1 MGKSGF
7 TGCFKKFDR
16 YNIPIRMAEIEWE
29 KSTWVHCK
37 GFIMEIENN
46 NKMQNKEIQEKIY
59 QILKQKANE

>member
-1 MGKSGF
+1 
-7 TGCFKKFDR
+7 
-16 YNIPIRMAEIEWE
+16 MAEIEWE